1 MNERLS
7 PTEKQ
12 ILDISEFIFSN
23 PELGDQEFVSSAYLV
38 QLLKDSGF
46 RVEYPY
52 CGLPTAF
59 RAEFGDQPGP
69 KVGFLAEYDALP
81 GYGPEMKPAH
91 ACGHNWIAAS
101 TVGAALLLSRQTPPV
116 KGTIVVFGTPAEETF
131 GRKIDLVKHGVFDDI
146 DATFQLHLSDS
157 TNLRARALA
166 MDSVRFEFIGRAT
179 HAAAYPQ
186 NGINALDAVN
196 LTFAGISALR
206 QQLAP
211 DVRIHGIITDGGK
224 AANIIPERGVCEF
237 YVRAEKRAY
246 LNEVTEKVKNC
257 ARGAAL
263 MTGAKLNIGAF
274 ENSYDDLLVNPVLN
288 ELMFDCLTKAG
299 ITDFSDVPE
308 MAGSTDVGNVSHR
321 APTLYGNMGVGGG
334 KCGPHEAAFLPH
346 VNSAEAQEKL
356 LMSAHAFAD
365 AATRLFSDPAL
376 LGRVKAG
383 FLEQTK

>member
-7 PTEKQ
+7 PTEEQ
-12 ILDISEFIFSN
+12 ILGISEFIFSH
-23 PELGDQEFVSSAYLV
+23 PELGDHEFVSSAYLV
-38 QLLKDSGF
+38 NLLKEGGF
-46 RVEYPY
+46 RVEHPY

-59 RAEFGDQPGP
+59 RAEFGSQPGP
-69 KVGFLAEYDALP
+69 KIAFLAEYDALP
-81 GYGPEMKPAH
+81 GYGPEKKPAH

-101 TVGAALLLSRQTPPV
+101 TVGAALLLSKQTPPV
-116 KGTIVVFGTPAEETF
+116 QGTIVVFGTPAEETF
-131 GRKIDLVKHGVFDDI
+131 GRKIDLVNRGAFADI
-146 DATFQLHLSDS
+146 NAAFQLHLSDS

-166 MDSVRFEFIGRAT
+166 MDSCRFEFIGLAT

-246 LNEVTEKVKNC
+246 LDEVTEKVKNC

-263 MTGAKLNIGAF
+263 MTGAKLNISCF
-274 ENSYDDLLVNPVLN
+274 ENSYDDLLINPILN
-288 ELMFDCLTKAG
+288 RLMFDCLTAAG
-299 ITDFSDVPE
+299 IADFSDVPE
-308 MAGSTDVGNVSHR
+308 MAGSTDVGNVSHCV
-321 APTLYGNMGVGGG
+321 PTFYGNMGVGDGST
-334 KCGPHEAAFLPH
+334 GPHEEAFLPH
-346 VNSAEAQEKL
+346 VNSPEAQEKL
-356 LMSAHAFAD
+356 LKAAHAFAD
-365 AATRLFSDPAL
+365 AANRLFSDSEL
-376 LGRVKAG
+376 LCRVSDSFNA
-383 FLEQTK
+383 QTK